1 MNIVKKR
8 VLLLAILIGICI
20 FFSYYQNNHLST
32 SSFTLS
38 FPKITKPIKIVQLSD
53 LHSKQFGK
61 EQQRLIQ
68 QVKKLKPDLIVF
80 TGDLVDSKKYDEQKS
95 MTLMERLVKLA
106 PTYYVTG
113 NHEYWSGEF
122 PSLEANLKHAGV
134 FVLRNEQTLVE
145 VGGETIN
152 IMGVDDPTFLSRE
165 DELVEIIGGL
175 KDEEH
180 FNLLLSHR
188 PELFSLYEKI
198 DLVLTGHAH
207 GGQVRLPFIGGVV
220 APDQGFMPE
229 YTAGMYKKADTAMIV
244 NRGLGNSIIPQRIF
258 NRPEIIEVVLEK
270 E

>member
-38 FPKITKPIKIVQLSD
+38 SPKITKPIKIVQLSD

-165 DELVEIIGGL
+165 DEL
-175 KDEEH
+175 
-180 FNLLLSHR
+180 
-188 PELFSLYEKI
+188 
-198 DLVLTGHAH
+198 
-207 GGQVRLPFIGGVV
+207 
-220 APDQGFMPE
+220 
-229 YTAGMYKKADTAMIV
+229 
-244 NRGLGNSIIPQRIF
+244 
-258 NRPEIIEVVLEK
+258 
-270 E
+270 

>member
-1 MNIVKKR
+1 M
-8 VLLLAILIGICI
+8 LLLASLIGICI

-38 FPKITKPIKIVQLSD
+38 SLKITKPIKIVQLSD

-68 QVKKLKPDLIVF
+68 QVKKLNPDLIVF

-95 MTLMERLVKLA
+95 MTLMERLVQLA
-106 PTYYVTG
+106 PTYYVTSG

-122 PSLEANLKHAGV
+122 PSLEAKLKHAGV
-134 FVLRNEQTLVE
+134 FVLRNEQTLVK

-152 IMGVDDPTFLSRE
+152 IIGVDDPTFLSGE
-165 DELVEIIGGL
+165 DNLAEILGGL

-198 DLVLTGHAH
+198 DLALTGHAH
-207 GGQVRLPFIGGVV
+207 GGQVRLPFIGGIV